1 MGCHARPTCKG
12 ILLTM
17 RSRKQQL
24 FIESSLAYPRG
35 KEGKVETQ
43 KDEKNSKEDQTLG
56 YLGVVKPITP
66 EMCLWR
72 ALKFESPVI
81 RLV

>member
-1 MGCHARPTCKG
+1 MGCHARPTCRG

-17 RSRKQQL
+17 RSRKHQP

-35 KEGKVETQ
+35 KEGKVGTQ

-56 YLGVVKPITP
+56 
-66 EMCLWR
+66 
-72 ALKFESPVI
+72 
-81 RLV
+81 